1 MYIFIY
7 SAIVC
12 KRRRNNKKKK
22 ELSGQMKEDNF
33 IRRTG
38 NKMKHFIKK
47 GRTQKRT

>member
-7 SAIVC
+7 SAIIC
-12 KRRRNNKKKK
+12 KRRRNNKRK

-33 IRRTG
+33 TRRTD

>member
-33 IRRTG
+33 ICRTG
-38 NKMKHFIKK
+38 NKNETFH
-47 GRTQKRT
+47 